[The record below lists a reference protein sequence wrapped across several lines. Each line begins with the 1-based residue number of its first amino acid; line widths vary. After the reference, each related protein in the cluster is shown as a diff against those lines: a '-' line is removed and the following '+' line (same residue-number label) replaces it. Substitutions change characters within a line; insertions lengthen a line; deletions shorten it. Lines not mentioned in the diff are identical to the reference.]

1 VNILFVSSEVA
12 PLIKTG
18 GLADVSGA
26 LPAAL
31 RRLGHDCRILMPG
44 YRGLMDRLQ
53 VERRRPAAT
62 LLTHRG
68 RTHVLQGVMAG
79 SDVPVYFIDAPALF
93 DRDGGPYADALGR
106 DWPDNAQRFALL
118 GDVAAVLAGPRSPLD
133 WPLDILHLNDWQAG
147 LAAAYL
153 RQQSNVSTRVL
164 FTIHNLA
171 FQGNFDKLVLP
182 ELGLPWELFTSQG
195 LEFYDQLSF
204 MKAGLVWSDHIT
216 TVSPSYAAEIQAAEM
231 GCGLDGLL
239 RQRTADLSGI
249 LNGVDV
255 NFWNPATDP
264 YIQFRYDAGSLH
276 LKVLN
281 KIALQHELGLEADD
295 NIPLLGVV
303 SRLTH
308 QKGLDLLADILP
320 GLMADGVQCAL
331 LGGGDSAL
339 EARFKA
345 LASAHPRQCAL
356 GAGYNEPLA
365 HRIEAGADI
374 FVMPSRFEPCG
385 LNQMYSMRYGTPPV
399 VRRTGGLA
407 DTVTP
412 VTVHSLLERTAT
424 GFLFGPPTAEA
435 LLGELQRA
443 LARWRQPKVWRQI
456 QENGMAQ
463 DFSWDVSAA
472 AYAALYQ
479 RLQGVPDA

>member
-1 VNILFVSSEVA
+1 MNVLFVSSEVA
-12 PLIKTG
+12 PLVKTG
-18 GLADVSGA
+18 GLADISGA

-31 RRLGHDCRILMPG
+31 RGLGHDCRILMPG
-44 YRGLMDRLQ
+44 YRGLMERLH

-68 RTHVLQGVMAG
+68 RVHVMQGLMPD
-79 SDVPVYFIDAPALF
+79 SELPVYFIDAPELY
-93 DRDGGPYADALGR
+93 DRDGGPYADARGSE
-106 DWPDNAQRFALL
+106 WPDSAQRFALL

-133 WPLDILHLNDWQAG
+133 WPLDILHLNDWQTG

-153 RQQSNVSTRVL
+153 RQQSGVTARCV

-171 FQGNFDKLVLP
+171 FQGNFDKMVLP
-182 ELGLPWELFTSQG
+182 ELGLPWDLFTPEG
-195 LEFYDQLSF
+195 LEFYDRISF

-216 TVSPSYAAEIQAAEM
+216 TVSPTYAREIQTPEH

-239 RQRTADLSGI
+239 RQRAADLSGI
-249 LNGVDV
+249 LNGVDTHY
-255 NFWNPATDP
+255 WNPATDRHL
-264 YIQFRYDAGSLH
+264 QFRYDVGSLH
-276 LKVLN
+276 LKVMN

-308 QKGLDLLADILP
+308 QKGLDLLADLLP
-320 GLMADGVQCAL
+320 SLLAEGVQCAV
-331 LGGGDSAL
+331 LGSGESAL
-339 EARFKA
+339 EARFA
-345 LASAHPRQCAL
+345 ELARSWPRQCAL

-374 FVMPSRFEPCG
+374 FVMPSRYEPCG

-412 VTVHSLLERTAT
+412 VALTSLLERTAT

-435 LLGELQRA
+435 LMGELQRA

-456 QENGMAQ
+456 QENGMAR
-463 DFSWDVSAA
+463 DFSWAA
-472 AYAALYQ
+472 SAALYVN
-479 RLQGVPDA
+479 LYKTLLSD